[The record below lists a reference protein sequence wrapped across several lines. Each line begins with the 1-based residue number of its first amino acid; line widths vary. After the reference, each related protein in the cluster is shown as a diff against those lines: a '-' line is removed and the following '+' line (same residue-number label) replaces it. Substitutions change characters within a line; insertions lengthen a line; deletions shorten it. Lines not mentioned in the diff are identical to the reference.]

1 MRNFIYTFSEV
12 YFQSGVEPS
21 EFQKQLEYQLRK
33 LTLGVSVGLVK
44 GREPEF
50 PNAFNPYSHFIP
62 NLRNV
67 SNKVKTSKKVS
78 TLKSTCYY

>member
-1 MRNFIYTFSEV
+1 LIDFSEV
-12 YFQSGVEPS
+12 YYLSGVEPV

-44 GREPEF
+44 GREPDF

-62 NLRNV
+62 SLGNV
-67 SNKVKTSKKVS
+67 SNRV
-78 TLKSTCYY
+78 